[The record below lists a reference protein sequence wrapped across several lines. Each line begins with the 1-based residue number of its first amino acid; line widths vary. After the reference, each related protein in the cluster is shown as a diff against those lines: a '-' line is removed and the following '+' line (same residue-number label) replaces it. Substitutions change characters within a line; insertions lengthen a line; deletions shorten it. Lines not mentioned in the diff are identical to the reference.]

1 MASSSLEGQ
10 TLGRYRVLEPLGHGG
25 MARVYRAYH
34 PQLDRYVAIKV
45 LRPDLVDE
53 EEFLLR
59 FRREAQSVAALRHA
73 NIVQVFDFDLQ
84 GDVYYMVMELLEG
97 DTLKTRLNDYRA
109 RDRQMELGE
118 VVRILLDVLD
128 GLAYAHNEGM
138 IHRDIKPANI
148 LLTKRGGAVIADFGI
163 ARIVG
168 GTRHTMSGALMGTL
182 SYMAPEQGLEGHS
195 DVRSDIYSL
204 GIVLYEMLTQRTP
217 FDADTPLAVLM
228 KHLNDPLPLPRQIEP
243 EIPELLERIVLKAL
257 AKRPE
262 DRYQSAEEMAKSL
275 RKAAE
280 EVQIELPK
288 RISLPLS
295 FTTME
300 TPAESV
306 AVLSGTA
313 RERISDAQFAN
324 GDTDI
329 ALGRRLAAE
338 RTAGE
343 PKGSEV
349 GQELLGA
356 IGALGRVVAGK
367 TAQALREAVES
378 MEEDESKQEPEPA
391 PAGEPPE
398 GRTDA
403 QPVEDDTGKPL
414 EKPLAPMMV
423 AGQAAK
429 RAKKQKRGGLAK
441 AILAAVGIVV
451 IGNMAALWVAGLTD
465 SWVIFEVGW
474 PIELFL
480 LSLGLCVIMNA
491 TSSIWLLIP
500 IGILL
505 GNGVLLSYSSITEN
519 WEHWIFLWPL
529 ELLLIGGTVWWTIW
543 LARQRDLAHRVSRLL
558 AWTLGWVSVMLAVA
572 LGLIIT
578 LVVLFGLV
586 LPMMLL
592 SAVLFYWF
600 VLRPWHLTWGTKDA
614 AVHQPLPGDDL
625 VPQAKMRTTHTVAI
639 KAPAAEVWP
648 WLAQI
653 GHKRAGWYSYDWIH
667 RILGVAGS
675 VDDPYGSATR
685 IIPDLQEPQVGD
697 RIDIAPGMG
706 FTITAIE
713 PGQSLVLNANMNM
726 ETWDSFDPAETT
738 PEKYLQSSWVW
749 YLEKVD
755 EENSRL
761 IVRTRQDYNPSLP
774 NTLLIRGLIE
784 PGGFLMERKTL
795 LNIKRRAETVA
806 RRRRKKSSR
815 GLLRRSKK
823 LRRKTNG

>member
-1 MASSSLEGQ
+1 MNQHESSLLADVGAPKARKVGNEMAPSSLEGQ

-84 GDVYYMVMELLEG
+84 SDVYYMVMELLEG

-109 RDRQMELGE
+109 RDRQMEFGE

-148 LLTKRGGAVIADFGI
+148 LLTKRGRAVIADFGI

-243 EIPELLERIVLKAL
+243 TVPEPFERIVLKAL

-262 DRYQSAEEMAKSL
+262 DRYQSAEEMAQAL
-275 RKAAE
+275 REAAE
-280 EVQIELPK
+280 EVEIELPK
-288 RISLPLS
+288 RISLPFS
-295 FTTME
+295 FTTMAA
-300 TPAESV
+300 PAESV

-313 RERISDAQFAN
+313 RERISDVQFAN

-329 ALGRRLAAE
+329 ALSQRLAAE
-338 RTAGE
+338 RATEGPAIEG
-343 PKGSEV
+343 V
-349 GQELLGA
+349 GKEFVDA
-356 IGALGRVVAGK
+356 ASALGRLVVGK
-367 TAQALREAVES
+367 TAEALRETVKVVEG
-378 MEEDESKQEPEPA
+378 ESPETL
-391 PAGEPPE
+391 PE
-398 GRTDA
+398 VGAET
-403 QPVEDDTGKPL
+403 
-414 EKPLAPMMV
+414 
-423 AGQAAK
+423 
-429 RAKKQKRGGLAK
+429 AKKQRRNALGK
-441 AILAAVGIVV
+441 AILTAVGIMV
-451 IGNMAALWVAGLTD
+451 IGNLAALWVAGLTD
-465 SWVIFEVGW
+465 AWDIFEFGW

-491 TSSIWLLIP
+491 TGSVWMLIP
-500 IGILL
+500 VIILL
-505 GNGVLLSYSSITEN
+505 GNGILLAYCTLTRN

-529 ELLLIGGTVWWTIW
+529 EVLMIGGSVSWAVW
-543 LARQRDLAHRVSRLL
+543 LARQGDSARRTSRLL
-558 AWTLGWVSVMLAVA
+558 AWTLGWISVVLATA
-572 LGLIIT
+572 LGVIIA
-578 LVVLFGLV
+578 LVVLFGYILPLV
-586 LPMMLL
+586 LL

-600 VLRPWHLTWGTKDA
+600 VLRPWHLTWGTTDGRI
-614 AVHQPLPGDDL
+614 HQSLPGDDL

-675 VDDPYGSATR
+675 VDDPYHSATR
-685 IIPDLQEPQVGD
+685 IIPELQEPQVGD
-697 RIDIAPGMG
+697 SIEIAPGMG

-713 PGQSLVLNANMNM
+713 SGRTLVLNANMDMN
-726 ETWDSFDPAETT
+726 TGDSFDPAETT
-738 PEKYLQSSWVW
+738 PEKYLLSSWVW
-749 YLEKVD
+749 HLEEVD
-755 EENSRL
+755 EKTSRL
-761 IVRTRQDYNPSLP
+761 VVRTRQDYNPSLL
-774 NTLLIRGLIE
+774 NTLMIRGLVE

-795 LNIKRRAETVA
+795 LNIKRRVEATA
-806 RRRRKKSSR
+806 KRRRKKSGK
-815 GLLRRSKK
+815 GLFRRSKNK
-823 LRRKTNG
+823 GGEDG